1 MMNLNRE
8 EHSQR
13 TFDTPLELGQPIPRE
28 VVATILF
35 DSLTQSFADARGA
48 TDARQ
53 IVMRAEEFDI
63 HLKISTNP
71 NQHQIIGQVFARDET
86 RFLSTIGLQLSL
98 NGKLLKTTWSDNFG
112 QFQFD
117 EVPEG
122 VVRLQVDLPR
132 LSVVSGI
139 TITDRRGDEEVAPAG
154 ASDGQ

>member
-1 MMNLNRE
+1 MNLNRE

-13 TFDTPLELGQPIPRE
+13 TFDTPLERGQPIPRE

-122 VVRLQVDLPR
+122 VVHLQVDLPR
-132 LSVVSGI
+132 LSIVSGI

>member
-1 MMNLNRE
+1 MNLNRE
-8 EHSQR
+8 EHSQ
-13 TFDTPLELGQPIPRE
+13 TTLELRRPTPRQ

-35 DSLTQSFADARGA
+35 DSLTQPFADARGA

-53 IVMRAEEFDI
+53 VVMRAEEFDI

-71 NQHQIIGQVFARDET
+71 SQHQIIGQVFARDEK
-86 RFLSTIGLQLSL
+86 RFLSTIGLQLLL
-98 NGKLLKTTWSDNFG
+98 NGKLFKTTWSDNFG

-132 LSVVSGI
+132 LSVVSEI
-139 TITDRRGDEEVAPAG
+139 TITDRRGDEEVAPPG
-154 ASDGQ
+154 ASDAQ